1 MFWERLASG
10 VILLAVTI
18 TLVFLGG
25 SILLYALGIVSFIG
39 IFELYRSSN
48 LEKSRMAFIGYSIA
62 IIYYAILKFSVSI
75 DYELVFLGAMLCLMA
90 FYVISYPK
98 FQIEQVTFIFFG
110 LIYVVIAL
118 SCIYRVRML
127 TDGIYIV
134 WLIFISAW
142 GSDTCAYCVGKLIG
156 KHKLPS
162 KLSPNKSI
170 EGCIGGIVGAALI
183 GFLYGSIFE
192 KNFSLLVNPPFVL
205 AFMGGTGSIIA
216 QVGDLAASAIK
227 RNHNI
232 KDYGHLIPGHG
243 GILDRFDS
251 IIFTAPFVY
260 MLAKLFV

>member
-25 SILLYALGIVSFIG
+25 SVLLYTLEIISLIG
-39 IFELYRSSN
+39 MFELYRTSQ
-48 LEKSRMAFIGYSIA
+48 LEKSKIAFIAYVIA
-62 IIYYAILKFSVSI
+62 IIYYAVLNLSVSI
-75 DYELVFLGAMLCLMA
+75 DYELIFLCAMICLMA
-90 FYVISYPK
+90 SYVIFYPK
-98 FQIEQVTFIFFG
+98 FHIEQITFIFFG
-110 LIYVVIAL
+110 LIYVMAAL

-162 KLSPNKSI
+162 QLSPNKSI
-170 EGCIGGIVGAALI
+170 EGCIGGIAGAALI
-183 GFLYGSIFE
+183 GFIYGSIFE
-192 KNFSLLVNPPFVL
+192 KNFSLLENPSFVL
-205 AFMGGTGSIIA
+205 ALIGAAGSVIS

-251 IIFTAPFVY
+251 IIFTAPLVY
-260 MLAKLFV
+260 MLVKLFV